1 MIPYTSISEAWGID
15 INNEKEM
22 FKNNIEIESESKSKK
37 NKKKSIKKN
46 KKKDLKKKISPDEL
60 CKMILSCDECLERIE
75 KIINKTN
82 HKKKEPKIN
91 AILVRCAKY
100 VNYLLNKNKQLTI
113 LVLLFFILIIF
124 ILLIHSY
131 RDPVKINGV
140 DKNIYVFPED
150 MSKLKK
156 YIKES

>member
-1 MIPYTSISEAWGID
+1 
-15 INNEKEM
+15 
-22 FKNNIEIESESKSKK
+22 
-37 NKKKSIKKN
+37 
-46 KKKDLKKKISPDEL
+46 
-60 CKMILSCDECLERIE
+60 MILSCDECLERIE
-75 KIINKTN
+75 KIINKT
-82 HKKKEPKIN
+82 KQIKKEQNKDNDALI
-91 AILVRCAKY
+91 VRCAKY
-100 VNYLLNKNKQLTI
+100 INYLLNKNKQLTI